1 MCRERHGACIQCS
14 VKTCKTAF
22 HVTCAFLEGYD
33 MKTVFEDDQDEIQ
46 LKGYC
51 EKHSSK
57 RLDDAGVPMTPSKRQ
72 PEMTERQKKEAR
84 SEK

>member
-1 MCRERHGACIQCS
+1 
-14 VKTCKTAF
+14 
-22 HVTCAFLEGYD
+22 